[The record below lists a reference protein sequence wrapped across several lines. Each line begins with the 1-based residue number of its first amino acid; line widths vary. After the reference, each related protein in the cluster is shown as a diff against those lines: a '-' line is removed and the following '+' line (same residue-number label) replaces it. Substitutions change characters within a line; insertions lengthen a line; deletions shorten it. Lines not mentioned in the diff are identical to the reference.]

1 MVHKKMKT
9 APLFTADYY
18 QLSTVALETALHHV
32 AAYKNWR
39 ALDPG
44 SSASIDARFCAM
56 PTISKKDLREHTW
69 RDFIPAGMDID
80 AALKAGTIELVQTSG
95 TINERVLNVW
105 YQPWWDAAESA
116 SWRYNSCT
124 AALKLGNH
132 REAILT
138 SPMNTGILS
147 ENGLLTMDTRSRGRF
162 LYLNEKINPSLWD
175 NQLILRIIGE
185 LEIFQPVVLEANP
198 SYLACVARYAHRHNL
213 SVYQP
218 PVIIFT
224 YENPGIIARKQIRQ
238 VFRSPLVSS
247 YGSTEAGYVFIECEQ
262 GRLHQV
268 SDSCRID
275 IEFMRSEYGYPHAGR
290 LLLTTLINPWR
301 SLVRFDVGD
310 LVQIDP
316 TGICACGRN
325 DGYICK
331 EFAGRI
337 ADLTY
342 TVDGFPVTTT
352 MVESIISRVEAIAD
366 YQVFQQEGIYHVHI
380 VLEEAA
386 AASRTLAEEI
396 IESLLTLYGK
406 NAVIKVNFVPKI
418 AAEPSGKYRRT
429 RSDIEPDY
437 NKLFVKE
444 AAV

>member
-1 MVHKKMKT
+1 MK
-9 APLFTADYY
+9 ASPLFSADYY
-18 QLSTVALETALHHV
+18 KLSTAALEAALHHV
-32 AAYKNWR
+32 AAYENWQ
-39 ALDPG
+39 AFDPG
-44 SSASIDARFCAM
+44 SSASIDRRFRAM
-56 PTISKKDLREHTW
+56 PTISKQDLRKHTW
-69 RDFIPAGMDID
+69 RNFIPASMDVD
-80 AALKAGTIELVQTSG
+80 AALKTGTIELVQTSG
-95 TINERVLNVW
+95 TVNEQILNVW
-105 YQPWWDAAESA
+105 YQLWWDAAEVA

-124 AALKLGNH
+124 AALKLGKH

-138 SPMNTGILS
+138 SPMNTGILAK
-147 ENGLLTMDTRSRGRF
+147 NGLLTLEERSRDRF

-175 NQLILRIIGE
+175 DKLIERIIAE

-198 SYLACVARYAHRHNL
+198 SYLAKVARYAHKHNL
-213 SVYQP
+213 QVFQP

-224 YENPGIIARKQIRQ
+224 YENPGIMARKQIRK

-247 YGSTEAGYVFIECEQ
+247 YGSTEAGYVFMECEQ
-262 GRLHQV
+262 GKLHQV

-275 IEFMRSEYGYPHAGR
+275 VEFMRSKYGYPHAGR
-290 LLLTTLINPWR
+290 LLLTTLTNPWR

-316 TGICACGRN
+316 AGICDCGRN
-325 DGYICK
+325 DGYICR
-331 EFAGRI
+331 EFAGRT

-342 TVDGFPVTTT
+342 TVDGFPVTTA
-352 MVESIISRVEAIAD
+352 MVEAIINRLESVAD
-366 YQVFQQEGIYHVHI
+366 YQVFQREDIYHVHI

-386 AASRTLAEEI
+386 AASATLKEEI

-406 NAVIKVNFVPKI
+406 NAVIKVHFVPEI

-437 NKLFVKE
+437 DELFVKE
-444 AAV
+444 AVT